1 MKKVI
6 LITGLIFLLLAPP
19 ALADEKIFYKEKT
32 DDGMIMFKYF
42 FKDHGEDEDDEHEE
56 DHDEDDD
63 HEDEDDATPTP
74 YPTISPVPTLQPSPS
89 ISPVPTTEPTVSPTA
104 TPTPEP
110 VLGDDT
116 EGIHSVIEEIRELI
130 LQLVA
135 YLQGLTDEE

>member
-74 YPTISPVPTLQPSPS
+74 YPTISPVPTLHRQLAQSQQQN
-89 ISPVPTTEPTVSPTA
+89 
-104 TPTPEP
+104 
-110 VLGDDT
+110 
-116 EGIHSVIEEIRELI
+116 
-130 LQLVA
+130 LQFHQQQLPHQNLCSEMTLKEYIA
-135 YLQGLTDEE
+135 L